1 MVIQKDCNLKYMDT
15 GKDVAFTRRI
25 WISAQHHKRGRKSCS
40 ESCQCQLVSGELVC
54 DQNETL
60 ELKYFSKEEKLIL
73 QDVLNTVVMAVE
85 CIIKD
90 TPSKAMNKYN
100 N

>member
-1 MVIQKDCNLKYMDT
+1 MKYLEKCKLVIQKDSNLKYMDT

-60 ELKYFSKEEKLIL
+60 ELKYYSDEEKPQLFTGSHEALWNEI
-73 QDVLNTVVMAVE
+73 
-85 CIIKD
+85 
-90 TPSKAMNKYN
+90 YN
-100 N
+100 Q